1 MNLMK
6 NLLNITH
13 FSSSL
18 LLLSSFSFGSV
29 SVTISNS
36 GSKTLFDAPVQLS
49 SDSFLPIENYRI
61 TNQLYNYLFDSI
73 NTYQLQCLY
82 KLVYV
87 HSSSEL
93 TDDAVSNTTHSY
105 TDHI

>member
-1 MNLMK
+1 MK

-36 GSKTLFDAPVQLS
+36 GNKTLFDAPVQLS
-49 SDSFLPIENYRI
+49 SDSFLPIENHRI

-73 NTYQLQCLY
+73 NN
-82 KLVYV
+82 
-87 HSSSEL
+87 SSDGRYHKFPVRYD
-93 TDDAVSNTTHSY
+93 TDYCSCKY
-105 TDHI
+105 RLLI